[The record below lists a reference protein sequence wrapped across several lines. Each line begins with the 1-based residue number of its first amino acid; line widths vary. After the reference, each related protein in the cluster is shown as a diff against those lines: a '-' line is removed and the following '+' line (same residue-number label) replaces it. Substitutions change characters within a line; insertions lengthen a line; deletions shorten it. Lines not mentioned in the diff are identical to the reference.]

1 MQAASVQAMLPPMRR
16 DIAAL
21 VSVLVSGCLHLGLMA
36 WLDRVLPDP
45 AHAHAWM
52 THEARLEHVGPAGV
66 SVDTARGDLRADEIP
81 VELGGPDSAQ
91 NVDRGLPGGGGEA
104 SAPGEG
110 VLLAMNVDDVRL
122 QDAPWNA
129 VGVAQVQRIHTD
141 ASRAS
146 WDNRRATPNPHD
158 QPFLATGTG
167 SHRERRRVSI
177 LEPNEGAPR
186 APARSAEG
194 RESAAGLAVAEPAL
208 TVGAGAGA
216 PPPGAHATATPQG
229 SAHASP
235 GTGIAAGRGMQESAA
250 APVAT
255 GRPAVDEGPAAT
267 LATTRERPRDDMDS
281 EQLATQLMQSWVD
294 ASPRTARERAA
305 GSGGAGGGGP
315 AGSGGARVEG
325 GEATPHAPGPG
336 GRGALDTRDSRYQS
350 WLLAQRRRVYGA
362 MVFPRERQL
371 QMDQGVVVYTFSVDR
386 NGQLVG
392 APRLSRSSG
401 HADIDAAALRAVR
414 ETLPTAPPPT
424 ALMQDRTELPVRMH
438 LNFSNPMVR

>member
-1 MQAASVQAMLPPMRR
+1 MRR
-16 DIAAL
+16 DVAAL

-36 WLDRVLPDP
+36 WLDRALPDL

-52 THEARLEHVGPAGV
+52 THEARLERVGPDGV
-66 SVDTARGDLRADEIP
+66 RADAARGDVRADEIP
-81 VELGGPDSAQ
+81 VEFGGPDSAQ
-91 NVDRGLPGGGGEA
+91 NVDRGLPGGGGEGR
-104 SAPGEG
+104 APEEG

-194 RESAAGLAVAEPAL
+194 RESASVLAEARTPL
-208 TVGAGAGA
+208 TVGAAAGA
-216 PPPGAHATATPQG
+216 PPADAHSTPALLG
-229 SAHASP
+229 SAQPSP
-235 GTGIAAGRGMQESAA
+235 GTGIAGGQGARESAA
-250 APVAT
+250 ARVAT

-267 LATTRERPRDDMDS
+267 LATARERPRDDTDS

-305 GSGGAGGGGP
+305 GNGGVGGGGP
-315 AGSGGARVEG
+315 AGSGGGRTQG

-386 NGQLVG
+386 SGHLVG

-401 HADIDAAALRAVR
+401 YADIDAAALRAIR
-414 ETLPTAPPPT
+414 ETLPTAPPPSE
-424 ALMQDRTELPVRMH
+424 LMQDRTELPVRMH